1 MGLFETLNSAIEEQ
15 PANKQKH
22 IDAKLKHLGT
32 LLVPLV
38 S

>member
-1 MGLFETLNSAIEEQ
+1 MGLFETLNLAIKEQ

-22 IDAKLKHLGT
+22 IDAKVKNLGT

>member
-1 MGLFETLNSAIEEQ
+1 MRLFATINSAIKEQ

-22 IDAKLKHLGT
+22 IDANIKHLGT
-32 LLVPLV
+32 LIVPLV

>member
-1 MGLFETLNSAIEEQ
+1 MGLFAYLNSAIKEQ

-22 IDAKLKHLGT
+22 IDATVKHLGT
-32 LLVPLV
+32 LIVPLV